1 MKFYLFG
8 FFLLGATSVI
18 SQPKLVTQAIV
29 TTITNV
35 IAPEEEDAQNNAGA
49 GGRMNFANMMDGE
62 TKSTTWLKNDMVK
75 TLLKSD
81 VIKSTVYRNNATKLT
96 TTLLE
101 VMGTKQAF
109 YISDSEQTELRK
121 KADSVMQSRR
131 NTDSVSAVPTP
142 RSEPLTEIADAGET
156 KKIAGYN
163 CKKAYLITTRLLG
176 LKDSVTVWY
185 SPEIKL
191 QNISSTGGLSAFGNM
206 GSVSGLEKFEGF
218 VMRYEMSM
226 RRNRRMEVE
235 VTKIETGKEVA
246 DKEFEIPK
254 DIEIKPMREM
264 QRMFGGAGMPRN

>member
-1 MKFYLFG
+1 MKLYLFG
-8 FFLLGATSVI
+8 FLLLGATSVM

-29 TTITNV
+29 NTITNV
-35 IAPEEEDAQNNAGA
+35 IAPEEEDAQNNAG

-75 TLLKSD
+75 TLLRSD

-121 KADSVMQSRR
+121 KADSVMRSRGK
-131 NTDSVSAVPTP
+131 TDSVSTAPTP
-142 RSEPLTEIADAGET
+142 NTEPLVEIADAGET
-156 KKIAGYN
+156 KKIAGYI

-176 LKDSVTVWY
+176 LKDSVSVWY

-206 GSVSGLEKFEGF
+206 GSVAGLEKIEGF